1 MLIHP
6 HVGTII
12 WTIVT
17 FLVVLVVL
25 RATVWRPLLAALDER
40 EKRISDALESAEAAR
55 AEAQSALT
63 EHQEKLDQA
72 EAEAREIVQQ
82 SRAAAE
88 KVHQEI
94 VEKAS
99 SEAQHTLD
107 QARASIELEK
117 QAALSQL
124 RTQVAD
130 MALQAASALVDANLD
145 DDKNRKL
152 VDDVI
157 SSIPA
162 AQN

>member
-1 MLIHP
+1 
-6 HVGTII
+6 
-12 WTIVT
+12 
-17 FLVVLVVL
+17 
-25 RATVWRPLLAALDER
+25 
-40 EKRISDALESAEAAR
+40 
-55 AEAQSALT
+55 
-63 EHQEKLDQA
+63 
-72 EAEAREIVQQ
+72 
-82 SRAAAE
+82 
-88 KVHQEI
+88 